1 MDWATIIINLLPLIP
16 VGGAGQT
23 TELAGIALKLI
34 QQIKAQTGMTT
45 EQILD
50 HAGVTLEKNKQK
62 LLEDME
68 RLQGANP

>member
-1 MDWATIIINLLPLIP
+1 
-16 VGGAGQT
+16 VGGAGQA

-34 QQIKAQTGMTT
+34 QQIKAETGMTT
-45 EQILD
+45 EEILD

>member
-1 MDWATIIINLLPLIP
+1 
-16 VGGAGQT
+16 
-23 TELAGIALKLI
+23 LAEIAMKLI

-62 LLEDME
+62 LLDDME